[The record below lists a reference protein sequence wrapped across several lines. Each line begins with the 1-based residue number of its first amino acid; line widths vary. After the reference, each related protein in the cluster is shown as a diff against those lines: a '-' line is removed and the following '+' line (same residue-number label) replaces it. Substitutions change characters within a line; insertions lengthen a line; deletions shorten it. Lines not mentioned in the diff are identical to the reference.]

1 MNKTR
6 TEFDS
11 VGAIKVPNDKCWGAQ
26 TQRAL
31 VNFQIGMEIMP
42 REIIKSLALI
52 KQAAAMVNADL
63 GVLAKSKAKL
73 ITKVCAK
80 INNGELDEHFPLTIW
95 QSGSA
100 TQTNMNVNEVIAYL
114 TELHPNDDVNKSQST
129 NDVFPTAMHIAS
141 LLALKEK
148 LLPSLQFLRKEVY
161 KKQREFSKT
170 LKIGRTHLQDA
181 LPMTIGQE
189 FSGYVAQIDFAIKNI
204 QNSANNLKY
213 LSIGGTAVG
222 TGLNAPKLFA
232 KKMAAALSNITGLKL
247 TSASNKFCLLASH
260 DALLTVSSALKALAC
275 ALFKITNDIRWLASG
290 PNCGLGELIL
300 PNNEPGSSI
309 MPGKVNPTQCE
320 AMLMVCAQVMGND
333 TVVGF
338 ANSQGN
344 FELNVFKPVI
354 IYNILQSINL
364 LSASC
369 MSFGRHAIQDLKIN
383 QKKLDTYVDNSLML
397 ITALNP
403 IIGYDKACLVAQTAL
418 AQSITLRQA
427 SIKLGYLTA
436 EEFDMYIQ
444 PRKMI

>member
-11 VGAIKVPNDKCWGAQ
+11 IGAIKVPNDKYWGAQ

-42 REIIKSLALI
+42 KEIIKSLALI

-63 GVLAKSKAKL
+63 GILVRSKAKL
-73 ITKVCAK
+73 ITKVCDRIK
-80 INNGELDEHFPLTIW
+80 NGELDEHFPLTIW

-100 TQTNMNVNEVIAYL
+100 TQTNMNINEVIAHL
-114 TELHPNDDVNKSQST
+114 TKLHPNDDINKSQST

-148 LLPSLQFLRKEVY
+148 LLPAVQFLRKELY
-161 KKQREFSKT
+161 KKQREFSKV

-181 LPMTIGQE
+181 LPLTFGQE
-189 FSGYVAQIDFAIKNI
+189 FSGYVAQLDFAIKNI

-232 KKMAAALSNITGLKL
+232 QKMAVALSNATGLKL
-247 TSASNKFCLLASH
+247 VSAPNKFCLLASH
-260 DALLTVSSALKALAC
+260 DALLAASGALKGLAC

-300 PNNEPGSSI
+300 PDNEPGSSI

-333 TVVGF
+333 AVVSF

-369 MSFGRHAIQDLKIN
+369 MSFGRYAIQDLKIN
-383 QKKLDTYVDNSLML
+383 QKKLDTYIDNSLML
-397 ITALNP
+397 VTALNP
-403 IIGYDKACLVAQTAL
+403 IIGYDKSCKIAQTAL
-418 AQSITLRQA
+418 AQGITLREA
-427 SIKLGYLTA
+427 SVKLGYLTA
-436 EEFDMYIQ
+436 KEFDIYVQ
-444 PRKMI
+444 PKKMI